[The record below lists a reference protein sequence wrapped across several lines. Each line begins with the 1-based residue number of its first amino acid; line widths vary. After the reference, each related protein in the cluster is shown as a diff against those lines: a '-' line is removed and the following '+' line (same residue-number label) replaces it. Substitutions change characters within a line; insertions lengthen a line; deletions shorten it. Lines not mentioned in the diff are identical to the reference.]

1 MKRFIALLLLGL
13 FLLTG
18 CQLSELFSARPDSS
32 KATAESETTAFLK
45 SMGGYYL
52 PDSDFIYVDIMVP
65 LDHNNPDNG
74 SMTTVVFGVL
84 PASGV
89 RKGMLVIATGGPGSS
104 GLYVADSY
112 VPYYDSTIPENFDLV
127 FFDQRGIG
135 LSGDLQCPF
144 ATATYYLN
152 LNEWDTSAPGNENK
166 MLQDTELFAQACFEE
181 MGEPA
186 ILSYLGTA
194 QAVED
199 LEVFRS
205 MMNEEKFWIIGE
217 SYGTQFAQT
226 YAARYPDRLAGMIL
240 DGPVDLTHSGIEY
253 FEERARVSYEV
264 LVATLEAGN
273 RDEDC
278 AADMGEDALAVYA
291 RLAGR
296 LKEEPIAF
304 NFPLPH
310 GASDTRHFTFNDLE
324 TVAGNSLY
332 GEDSRMLFLRALA
345 YYSRDNDLVMLA
357 RHLYSALSVDP
368 VTLEATYDPSYS
380 DAIYYSV
387 QAQDYSYF
395 EGTPTERA
403 DAYLQAGI
411 PVEAELPYMA
421 SWFYGDLPVVFWPGA
436 LETDVRPAPLAAE
449 NIPTFVLGSTADP
462 ATPYSNALSVF
473 QNLSDGYLI
482 TQEGGPHVIFGRGN
496 SCIDDLVT
504 AFLVDDVMPETRQII
519 CQGSIIE
526 DFIPL
531 APRHASAF
539 DSILETLVS
548 ADDEIYYLPEYYYW
562 DFVTPVSSGCSYG
575 GTLTF
580 APSDQG
586 ETFILDECSFSEGLV
601 MTGVG
606 DYDYDTGIFTLEVE
620 VNGVFEG
627 MLIFKREAIGRIT
640 VTGTINGKPVN
651 ESLSGF

>member
-18 CQLSELFSARPDSS
+18 CQLSELFSSRPDSS
-32 KATAESETTAFLK
+32 EATVESETAAILK

-52 PDSDFIYVDIMVP
+52 PDSDFIYVDITVP
-65 LDHNNPDNG
+65 LDHTNPDDKN
-74 SMTTVVFGVL
+74 MTTVVFGVL
-84 PASGV
+84 PASGI
-89 RKGMLVIATGGPGSS
+89 RKGMLVIATGGPGGS

-112 VPYYDSTIPENFDLV
+112 VPYYDSSIPEYFDLV

-135 LSGDLQCPF
+135 LSGDLQCPY
-144 ATATYYLN
+144 ATATYYMN
-152 LNEWDTSAPGNENK
+152 LNEWDTSAPGNEKK
-166 MLQDTELFAQACFEE
+166 MLRDTELFAQACFAE

-186 ILSYLGTA
+186 ILPYLGTA

-240 DGPVDLTHSGIEY
+240 DGPVDLTLSGIEY
-253 FEERARVSYEV
+253 FEERATATYEV

-278 AADMGEDALAVYA
+278 TADMGADALAVYA

-304 NFPLPH
+304 NFPLPY
-310 GASDTRHFTFNDLE
+310 GASDARYFTFNDLE

-332 GEDSRMLFLRALA
+332 DEDFRMLFLRALA

-357 RHLYSALSVDP
+357 RHLYSAMSVDP
-368 VTLEATYDPSYS
+368 VTFEAIYDPSYS

-403 DAYLQAGI
+403 NAYLQAGL
-411 PVEAELPYMA
+411 PVEAKLPYMA

-449 NIPTFVLGSTADP
+449 NIPTFVLGSTADS

-482 TQEGGPHVIFGRGN
+482 TQEGGPHVIYGRGN

-504 AFLVDDVMPETRQII
+504 AFLVDDVVPETRRII

-539 DSILETLVS
+539 DSILEALVS
-548 ADDEIYYLPEYYYW
+548 TDDEIYYLPEYYYW
-562 DFVTPVSSGCSYG
+562 DFVTPVSIGCSYG

-580 APSDQG
+580 APSEKG
-586 ETFILDECSFSEGLV
+586 ETFIIDECSFSEGLV

-606 DYDYDTGIFTLEVE
+606 DYDYDTGIFNLEVE
-620 VNGVFEG
+620 VSGVFEG
-627 MLIFKREAIGRIT
+627 MLIYKREDMGRIT
-640 VTGTINGKPVN
+640 VNGTINGKRVN
-651 ESLSGF
+651 ESF